1 MFQSNP
7 FFRNPNSRASSPL
20 CRRSLT
26 QISPAISP
34 FTSPS
39 STPCTLSP
47 RDECK
52 AFIMPNI
59 YAVTPRDETKSFII
73 PPNLSNLSPFEEK
86 SFFLPSSCSPKISS
100 SLSPRDDSKFFATN
114 NQLLQKSS
122 LIENRKSH
130 GNTSEKSKT
139 GKNKIL
145 HRSFSMSVEGLRHA
159 FAHFAL
165 PQLLPLK

>member
-1 MFQSNP
+1 
-7 FFRNPNSRASSPL
+7 
-20 CRRSLT
+20 
-26 QISPAISP
+26 
-34 FTSPS
+34 
-39 STPCTLSP
+39 
-47 RDECK
+47 
-52 AFIMPNI
+52 MPNI
-59 YAVTPRDETKSFII
+59 YAVTPRDETKSFLI

-100 SLSPRDDSKFFATN
+100 SFSPRDDSKFFATN